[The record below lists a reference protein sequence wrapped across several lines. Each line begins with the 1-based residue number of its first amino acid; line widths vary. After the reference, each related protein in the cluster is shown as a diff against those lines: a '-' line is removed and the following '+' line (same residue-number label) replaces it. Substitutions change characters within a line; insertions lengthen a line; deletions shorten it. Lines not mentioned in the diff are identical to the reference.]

1 MNSPSVVR
9 PGDILHIEKLA
20 PDGEHVITYD
30 GWLISDGD
38 PILILA
44 RWEMPDLPRPY
55 VTFARGDLLLEA
67 YYRHRPYN
75 VFALFDGASA
85 PADADWGEIIAR
97 LPDPRPTLAS
107 LRFLCPETPLSC
119 PIKGYYI
126 NFTRPVR
133 YDPASRRLIWHD
145 LALDIWIPAV
155 GRPLVL
161 DEDAYRA
168 LNLAQSEPEL
178 ARAIDQARSDL
189 LRQAAAPAGVT
200 AFDL

>member
-1 MNSPSVVR
+1 MNSPSFAR

-20 PDGEHVITYD
+20 PDGQHVITYD
-30 GWLISDGD
+30 GWLISDDD
-38 PILILA
+38 PILVLA
-44 RWEMPDLPRPY
+44 RWETPDLPRPY
-55 VTFARGDLLLEA
+55 VTFAHGDLLLEA

-75 VFALFDGASA
+75 IFALFDGGST
-85 PADADWGEIIAR
+85 PTDVDWGEIIAR
-97 LPDPRPTLAS
+97 MPAPRPELAS
-107 LRFLCPETPLSC
+107 LQFLCPNEAPLC
-119 PIKGYYI
+119 PLKGYYI

-133 YDPASRRLIWHD
+133 YEPASRRLIWQD
-145 LALDIWIPAV
+145 MALDIWIPAA
-155 GRPLVL
+155 GRPLTL